1 VMPKMAPHELRMM
14 FSSVKDTTITTDRK
28 GERTGTT
35 MTLPTS
41 AGQGSVGMVLGIEVS
56 GLACGNADWYQLLD
70 LCALTDTL
78 IADEEGVYHRVDF
91 NDRLVLGLKGT
102 MSELL
107 IRAVIDYIVL
117 TVHAGERVVELRTI
131 WQGGASNQL
140 SMAMRCSPPHHCGG
154 PSRWC
159 GGWPNTTTTRR
170 SLLLS
175 KQRRRT
181 ATGERLTPTA
191 PWHIWIDQHFQNLLR
206 PEAPRSGSL

>member
-78 IADEEGVYHRVDF
+78 IADEEGVYHR
-91 NDRLVLGLKGT
+91 LTSTTGSSLA
-102 MSELL
+102 S
-107 IRAVIDYIVL
+107 RA
-117 TVHAGERVVELRTI
+117 
-131 WQGGASNQL
+131 
-140 SMAMRCSPPHHCGG
+140 RC
-154 PSRWC
+154 
-159 GGWPNTTTTRR
+159 R
-170 SLLLS
+170 SC
-175 KQRRRT
+175 
-181 ATGERLTPTA
+181 
-191 PWHIWIDQHFQNLLR
+191 
-206 PEAPRSGSL
+206 